1 MKKVFLFYL
10 FVCGFTAINAQVLNN
25 SPAEE
30 TQRFQNMLSTSTKT
44 MVINTSSIP
53 QNTILEFKNELSSW
67 KEKVVSSQI
76 DTTNH
81 TFTIIHYKLLHPIE
95 METFLNKYQ
104 IKKETIVSYN

>member
-1 MKKVFLFYL
+1 MKKIFLLLLFAVFGNS
-10 FVCGFTAINAQVLNN
+10 GFAQVLNN
-25 SPAEE
+25 SPSEE
-30 TQRFQNMLSTSTKT
+30 SQRFQNMLSTSTKT
-44 MVINTSSIP
+44 MVINTLNTN

-104 IKKETIVSYN
+104 IKKETIVSYQ